1 MVFIITAKS
10 NVILII
16 FFIFQH
22 RISLKLSIFYYD
34 VYTYYAEEY
43 RLLKHDFI
51 LKRIATLLTVFLL
64 IRTINAHEL
73 KFYTAPDLQ
82 TSCFSTTM
90 KTSCL
95 HNNYELG
102 YLYYE
107 KLPLSIYVIDT
118 FFVKPPYRN
127 RGIGT
132 HLLQKTCQEIKKHG
146 GRYIL
151 VQPGPF
157 DLYNSEFRPAITNKN
172 KKLEQLVCLYKKVG
186 FHLAPQLLRM
196 IAGFI
201 YKLIRLDEDAQYL
214 MINRSISH

>member
-1 MVFIITAKS
+1 MKLLINKLKNSYKITELLFLWLLFCQALVAQDSINFLESKS
-10 NVILII
+10 EA
-16 FFIFQH
+16 FSYFTKTR
-22 RISLKLSIFYYD
+22 RIS
-34 VYTYYAEEY
+34 AQ
-43 RLLKHDFI
+43 HDN
-51 LKRIATLLTVFLL
+51 K
-64 IRTINAHEL
+64 
-73 KFYTAPDLQ
+73 
-82 TSCFSTTM
+82 
-90 KTSCL
+90 
-95 HNNYELG
+95 ELG

-107 KLPLSIYVIDT
+107 KLPLSIYVIHT

-127 RGIGT
+127 KGVGT
-132 HLLQKTCQEIKKHG
+132 HLLQKTCQEIKKLG

-157 DLYNSEFRPAITNKN
+157 DLYNTMFRSVITNKN

-186 FHLAPQLLRM
+186 FNLAPRLLRV